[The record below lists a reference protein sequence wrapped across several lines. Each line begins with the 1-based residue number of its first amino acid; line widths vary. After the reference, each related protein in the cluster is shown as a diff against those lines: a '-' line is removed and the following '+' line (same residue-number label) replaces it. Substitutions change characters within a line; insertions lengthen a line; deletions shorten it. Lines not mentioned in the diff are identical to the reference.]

1 MQIIFDPVLD
11 EERQRDVIPELDSDP
26 SSPQPESSWVLKTT
40 TGGTG
45 AGEAFGFLA
54 YTNPGVGGSTSY
66 SFKYRTLEGTTVSVD
81 LT

>member
-1 MQIIFDPVLD
+1 MQITYDSILD
-11 EERQRDVIPELDSDP
+11 KEREKDVIPELDSDP
-26 SSPQPESSWVLKTT
+26 SSPEAESAWVLKTT

-66 SFKYRTLEGTTVSVD
+66 SLKYRTLEGTTVSVD